1 MERVVLNALGCGLP
15 PDIRAFGDYA
25 GIVFGE
31 ADPPITLSHFYNRQ
45 QKEER
50 RYSINKGGTRC
61 PLRVGMRLAL
71 LIFAPSAITLASSS
85 EKPIHLRLTQPPL
98 QRCVHAPLSM
108 KSRKAAVIFI
118 LVTVTLDI
126 LAMGLIIPVLPKL
139 ILDFLGGEMTD
150 AAKWSARFAVVFAL
164 MQFFFSPLLGV
175 LSDRFG
181 RRPIILLSNL
191 GLGLDYIVMAMA
203 PTLSWLFLGRIIS
216 GITTSSIPTAMAYIA
231 DVTPKEKRAGAFGL
245 IGVAFGVG
253 FTFGPA
259 IGGLAGDVNPR
270 LAFWIAAALSL
281 ANWLWGYFF
290 VPESLAKN
298 QRKEFQLRRANPVGS
313 LKLLRS
319 HHELW
324 RLTTI
329 QFLAYLAHN
338 VFSVWALY
346 AIYRY
351 AWSQG
356 MIGISLMI
364 VGIVTAVVSGGLT
377 GRMVK
382 RFGEKRTLYIGQF
395 FGSSGMLVAGLA
407 KTGAW
412 LLASIPIISLW
423 NISMPAAQSM
433 MTHRVSEREQGE
445 LQGALQ
451 SMRSITFIIG
461 PWLFLRIFGWFID
474 PKRGIHL
481 PGAPYYLAAAFLF
494 TAMLMSTRIQQT
506 PVQSQTATSPNVPLV
521 PPEITAA
528 GAAPIAEAEEK
539 I

>member
-1 MERVVLNALGCGLP
+1 
-15 PDIRAFGDYA
+15 
-25 GIVFGE
+25 
-31 ADPPITLSHFYNRQ
+31 
-45 QKEER
+45 
-50 RYSINKGGTRC
+50 
-61 PLRVGMRLAL
+61 MR
-71 LIFAPSAITLASSS
+71 
-85 EKPIHLRLTQPPL
+85 
-98 QRCVHAPLSM
+98 
-108 KSRKAAVIFI
+108 SRKAAITFI

-139 ILDFLGGEMTD
+139 ILDFLGGQMTD

-164 MQFFFSPLLGV
+164 MQFFCSPWLGV

-191 GLGLDYIVMAMA
+191 GLGLDYIVMA
-203 PTLSWLFLGRIIS
+203 LSPSIGWLFLGRIIS
-216 GITTSSIPTAMAYIA
+216 GITTSSIPTAMAYIS
-231 DVTPKEKRAGAFGL
+231 DVTPRAKRAGAFGM
-245 IGVAFGVG
+245 IGVAFGIG
-253 FTFGPA
+253 FTFGPG
-259 IGGLAGDVNPR
+259 IGGLLGNVSPR
-270 LAFWIAAALSL
+270 LAFWVAGGLSL

-290 VPESLAKN
+290 VPESLPHE
-298 QRKEFQLRRANPVGS
+298 QRKEFALRRANPVGS
-313 LKLLRS
+313 LTLLRS

-346 AIYRY
+346 GIYRY
-351 AWSQG
+351 NWSQG
-356 MIGISLMI
+356 MIGVSLMI
-364 VGIVTAVVSGGLT
+364 VGIVTAIISGGLT

-395 FGSSGMLVAGLA
+395 FGATGMFIAGLA
-407 KTGAW
+407 KTGGW

-474 PKRGIHL
+474 PKHAVHL
-481 PGAPYYLAAAFLF
+481 PGAPYYLAGALLF
-494 TAMLMSTRIQQT
+494 TAMIMATRLEQGLA
-506 PVQSQTATSPNVPLV
+506 ATVPARAGLEL
-521 PPEITAA
+521 PPEEIAA
-528 GAAPIAEAEEK
+528 GAAPVIGPEGK